1 MSRIKNIGPKSESWL
16 NDIGIF
22 TVDDVE
28 AIGVVEIYRRL
39 KLSRPNISL
48 VMLYAL
54 QGAVMDMHWQEI
66 PDDVREDLIA
76 KAKAALEE
84 DVT

>member
-16 NDIGIF
+16 NNIGIF

-39 KLSRPNISL
+39 KLSRPTISL

>member
-16 NDIGIF
+16 NNIGIF

-28 AIGVVEIYRRL
+28 AIGVVEVYKRL

-76 KAKAALEE
+76 QAKAALEE

>member
-28 AIGVVEIYRRL
+28 VIGVVEVYRRL

>member
-39 KLSRPNISL
+39 KLSRPTISL

-66 PDDVREDLIA
+66 PNDVREDLIA

>member
-16 NDIGIF
+16 NNIGIF

-28 AIGVVEIYRRL
+28 AIGVVEVYKRL

>member
-28 AIGVVEIYRRL
+28 AIGVVEVYKRL

-76 KAKAALEE
+76 QAKAALEE